1 MTEAAPNEGIVPV
14 MPVASAPEQSQVEVS
29 FVMPCLNEAETIE
42 RCVQAAFK
50 CIKDHNLSA
59 EVVVG
64 DNGSTD
70 GSQELARRAGA
81 RVIPIPI
88 RGYGAALNGAIHAAR
103 GKFIIMGDSDLQ
115 HDFAACY
122 PFVEKLREGYQLVM
136 GSRRLGKVMPG
147 AMKWKNR
154 YIGAPVLSGV
164 GRILF
169 RAPISDFH
177 CGLRAFTKE
186 AYLSLRIRTSGMEFA
201 SEHIIKSTLARH
213 KMTDIPI
220 IVYPEGRSRPPH
232 LKPWRDGWRHL
243 RFMLLLSPRWTF
255 AVPGML
261 LMAAGLFMSSLVAT
275 GPAHLFGLA
284 LDIHTLVLGCL
295 LILVGFTALT
305 IGAAARIYAIVEEIG
320 PPAKYQTQLFSIFT
334 LERGLIFGGLV
345 LALGMA
351 LVGSLIFKALTVDIH
366 PEEVSVTLRRMVIGS
381 TMIAL
386 GAQIVLMSFFYSMLG
401 IERGLPKPPPPPVS

>member
-1 MTEAAPNEGIVPV
+1 MQPPPTPQPD
-14 MPVASAPEQSQVEVS
+14 SVEVS

-42 RCVQAAFK
+42 RCVQAAFA
-50 CIKDHNLSA
+50 CIKAHNLSA

-103 GKFIIMGDSDLQ
+103 GRYIIMGDSDLQ

-154 YIGAPVLSGV
+154 YIGAPALSLV
-164 GRILF
+164 GRVLF

-186 AYLSLRIRTSGMEFA
+186 AYQSLTIRTSGMEFA

-255 AVPGML
+255 AVPGLVLMILGML
-261 LMAAGLFMSSLVAT
+261 MSALVAT
-275 GPAHLFGLA
+275 GPRTMLGVPF
-284 LDIHTLVLGCL
+284 DIHTLVLGCL
-295 LILVGFTALT
+295 FVLVGFTALT
-305 IGAAARIYAIVEEIG
+305 IGAAARIYAIVEELG
-320 PPAKYQTQLFSIFT
+320 PPAKYQRELFSIFT
-334 LERGLIFGGLV
+334 LERGLILGSLV
-345 LALGMA
+345 LAAGTV
-351 LVGSLIFKALTVDIH
+351 LVGSLVFKALSVEIH
-366 PEEVSVTLRRMVIGS
+366 PDEVSFTLRRMVIGS
-381 TMIAL
+381 TLIAL

-401 IERGLPKPPPPPVS
+401 IPRGPKAPAPPPA